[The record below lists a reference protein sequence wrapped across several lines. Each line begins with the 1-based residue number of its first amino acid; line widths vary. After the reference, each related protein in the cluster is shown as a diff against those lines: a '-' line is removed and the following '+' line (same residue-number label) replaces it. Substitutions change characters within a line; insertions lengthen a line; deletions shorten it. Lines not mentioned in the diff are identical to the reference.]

1 MRPTSATY
9 CPRASWHS
17 CSPSCQRS
25 VSCVVG
31 IFGGCK
37 KHERPGHSHSSPA
50 WLHCLPPAGQ
60 SQSPPPAAHS
70 KAASRSGYLLTH
82 SLTHHTQSSR
92 MSRAVLPPPSS
103 CMLHRLS
110 SRRHV
115 TTRQGRLRPEAV
127 QLDVSMLS
135 LPPAPLKLSYCQATV
150 RKTPSLS

>member
-1 MRPTSATY
+1 VPQTAHELAGTAVVLRVRGQFHVWLEYLAAARSTRGPCTATAHLLGCIASLRPVNLNLHHLQHTAK
-9 CPRASWHS
+9 
-17 CSPSCQRS
+17 QQ
-25 VSCVVG
+25 VG
-31 IFGGCK
+31 VGTF
-37 KHERPGHSHSSPA
+37 S
-50 WLHCLPPAGQ
+50 
-60 SQSPPPAAHS
+60 
-70 KAASRSGYLLTH
+70 LTH